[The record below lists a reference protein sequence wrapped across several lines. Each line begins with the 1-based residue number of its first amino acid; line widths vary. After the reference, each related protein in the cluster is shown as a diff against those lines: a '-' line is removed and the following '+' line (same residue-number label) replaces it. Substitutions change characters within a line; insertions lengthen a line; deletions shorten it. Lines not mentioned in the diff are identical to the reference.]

1 MGRIRSIRVILYYI
15 NKINGSR
22 ISLSAGLSQKE
33 GKDNLPGFECRHGFA
48 LAFPQTC
55 IHRASKDQPRGT
67 EEQEIW
73 T

>member
-1 MGRIRSIRVILYYI
+1 MGIIRLIRVILYYI

-22 ISLSAGLSQKE
+22 IFLSAGLSQKE
-33 GKDNLPGFECRHGFA
+33 GEDKLPGFECRHESA
-48 LAFPQTC
+48 LAFLQMC

-67 EEQEIW
+67 EEEAIW